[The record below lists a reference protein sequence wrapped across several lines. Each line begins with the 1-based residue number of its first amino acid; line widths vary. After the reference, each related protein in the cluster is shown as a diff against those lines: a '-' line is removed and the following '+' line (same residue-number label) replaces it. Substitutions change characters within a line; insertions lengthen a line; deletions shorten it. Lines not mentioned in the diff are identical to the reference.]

1 MSATTTV
8 TGLEQRLYERAEK
21 KLNAALK
28 QPLNPHVVGLTL
40 AELDQVLNP
49 YWKLEPILRVHDST
63 QVKEFLFD
71 KHIGEYLK
79 AETDLFLAEIDRLK
93 SEVDNLN
100 ERFDEVIQ

>member
-8 TGLEQRLYERAEK
+8 TGLEQRLFERAEK

-40 AELDQVLNP
+40 AELSKVSDE
-49 YWKLEPILRVHDST
+49 YWISKPIRHVHDSNR
-63 QVKEFLFD
+63 VKKFLFD
-71 KHIGEYLK
+71 KHIAEYVK
-79 AETDLFLAEIDRLK
+79 AETDLFLAEIDKLK

-100 ERFDEVIQ
+100 DRFDEVIQ